1 MLTNAQ
7 LKNQRVPLS
16 ASTPRDRSPVSAQPV
31 TVSSITS
38 ASTLTS
44 VWTTMRVPVAPHL
57 NASTMKD
64 RSPVNV
70 NPVTSLKAKTVKV
83 LN

>member
-7 LKNQRVPLS
+7 HKSHRVPLS
-16 ASTPRDRSPVSAQPV
+16 ASTHLDLSPVSAPAV

-44 VWTTMRVPVAPHL
+44 VSLMIRAPVALQP
-57 NASTMKD
+57 NASIMKD
-64 RSPVNV
+64 HLPVNA
-70 NPVTSLKAKTVKV
+70 NLVTFSKAKTVKV
-83 LN
+83 